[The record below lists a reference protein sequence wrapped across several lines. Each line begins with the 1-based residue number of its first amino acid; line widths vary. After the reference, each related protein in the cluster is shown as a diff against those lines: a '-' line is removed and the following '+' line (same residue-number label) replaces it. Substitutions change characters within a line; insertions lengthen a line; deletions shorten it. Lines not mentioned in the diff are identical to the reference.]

1 MNANVRH
8 RAHIVESDIIVVVL
22 DGVRGSV
29 QWRLTVKLVNGFIHS
44 EGIFSLSSFCTC
56 PDLTL
61 CQNHISVLISLICFG
76 GQNRLWIVGVVG
88 LIRCPWQKQ
97 KKKNPTTCASCL
109 QILVLKGWFL
119 LPHLRLSQSY
129 GDASHSNEPQTK
141 HVSLKAEVS
150 CLIPCI

>member
-1 MNANVRH
+1 MNANGRH

-22 DGVRGSV
+22 DGARGSV

-88 LIRCPWQKQ
+88 LIRCPWQK
-97 KKKNPTTCASCL
+97 KTPNYMCKLLADTCFKRL
-109 QILVLKGWFL
+109 ILVASPQTK
-119 LPHLRLSQSY
+119 PELRRCSP
-129 GDASHSNEPQTK
+129 SHSNEPQTK

-150 CLIPCI
+150 CLIACI